1 MYLVLGL
8 GNPGPRYERT
18 RHNAGF
24 LAVDFLT
31 GKHRIKLA
39 ERKFYSLCGNGEV
52 GGCPVMVCK
61 PMTYMNESG
70 KSARSITA
78 ALRIPPENVIV
89 VHDDIDIPFG
99 KIKVKHKGGA
109 GGQRGV
115 LSIMEALRTDLF
127 SRVRIG
133 VGRPEHKDDIV
144 DYVLSPFENGEWSEL
159 DRVIEQA
166 AELVERTLR
175 EFNNR
180 TKLREEERG

>member
-1 MYLVLGL
+1 
-8 GNPGPRYERT
+8 
-18 RHNAGF
+18 
-24 LAVDFLT
+24 
-31 GKHRIKLA
+31 
-39 ERKFYSLCGNGEV
+39 
-52 GGCPVMVCK
+52 
-61 PMTYMNESG
+61 
-70 KSARSITA
+70 
-78 ALRIPPENVIV
+78 
-89 VHDDIDIPFG
+89 
-99 KIKVKHKGGA
+99 GGA

-133 VGRPEHKDDIV
+133 IGRPEQKDDIV